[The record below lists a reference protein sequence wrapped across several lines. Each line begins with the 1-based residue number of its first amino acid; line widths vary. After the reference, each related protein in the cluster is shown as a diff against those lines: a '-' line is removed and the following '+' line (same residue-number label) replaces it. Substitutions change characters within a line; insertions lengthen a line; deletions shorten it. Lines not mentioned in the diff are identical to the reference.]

1 MEAAVLYSGGKDCSL
16 AAYILDKLGYE
27 VRLVT
32 ATFGI
37 CDSFKYAKEAADAMG
52 FDHETKKLKRDIIEE
67 ATERIILDGFPR
79 NGINIVHRHA
89 IEEVAGQFCTIAD
102 GTRRDDKAPWLN
114 LPEIR
119 SLEDRLG
126 IEYISPLRGIGYKTV
141 KKLVSDLLIIEEG
154 VDINKGDYEVELRE
168 FLRKKGYDVKEH
180 FLVHKQSRLLEMR

>member
-1 MEAAVLYSGGKDCSL
+1 
-16 AAYILDKLGYE
+16 
-27 VRLVT
+27 
-32 ATFGI
+32 
-37 CDSFKYAKEAADAMG
+37 MG